1 MAAIPHSAIV
11 ARRELGRDAKVSTVL
26 RYPLVVFAIS
36 LVVLWLSVQFGAF
49 LARKTRQLTENERQD
64 LDLVISS
71 SLTLLALII
80 GFSFSMAVSRY
91 DQRKD
96 YEEEEANAIGTE
108 YIRADLLPASESA
121 KVKQLL
127 IQYTDQRLLFYT
139 VGNRQRLDAI
149 NAETTKLQNDMW
161 ATVQGIAKTQQTPTI
176 ALVVA
181 GMNDVLNRQGYT
193 QAAWWNRIP
202 LGGWALMAV
211 LATTC
216 SMLIGYGTHHRGAKL
231 YVIMPFLVS
240 IAFFMIADID
250 SPKRGVIRVSP
261 QNLISLSQSLH
272 GQ

>member
-1 MAAIPHSAIV
+1 
-11 ARRELGRDAKVSTVL
+11 VSTIL

-36 LVVLWLSVQFGAF
+36 LLALWVAVQVGAWI
-49 LARKTRQLTENERQD
+49 ASKVRPLTDEERED

-108 YIRADLLPASESA
+108 YLRAELLPATESA

-127 IQYTDQRLLFYT
+127 TQYTEQRLLFYA
-139 VGNRQRLDAI
+139 VGDRQRLEAI
-149 NAETTKLQNDMW
+149 NDETTRLQNELW
-161 ATVQGIAKTQQTPTI
+161 STVQNVAKTQQTPTV

-181 GMNDVLNRQGYT
+181 GINDVLNRQGYT

-202 LGGWALMAV
+202 VGAWVLMAI
-211 LATTC
+211 LSICC
-216 SMLIGYGTHHRGAKL
+216 SALIGYGTHQRGARL
-231 YVIMPFLVS
+231 YVVMPFLVS

-250 SPKRGVIRVSP
+250 SPRRGVIRVAP
-261 QNLISLSQSLH
+261 QNLQSLSQSLH